1 MSSRIIVTGMGVVSA
16 LGWTPT
22 AIWQAMEAGSSGLGP
37 LTLFASPRCGHFPVG
52 QVQGDPAQSSGLSR
66 GSRSDHLAAYA
77 ARMAFWDAGL
87 DKVPATIRKSIGLVL
102 GGTTGGMLDTE
113 SFFLRVVREGFVEG
127 SLLRHHE
134 CCHPANA
141 TAELLGLNGFR
152 ATQSTACSSGLMAI
166 ATACDVLKAGEA
178 EIMLAGGVDSL
189 TRLTLNGFAS
199 LLIIALDGCRPFDAR
214 RTGMSLGEG
223 AAVLV
228 LEREET
234 ALARKAPMLA
244 EIGGFAHTCEAHHPT
259 APTPD
264 GAGIYQAMA
273 LALQR
278 AGLTPA
284 DVDYV
289 NAHGTGTIDN
299 DLAEGRAL
307 SRLFGE
313 EPPPISST
321 KRFFGHT
328 LGAAGAI
335 ETVVCILA
343 MQNQRVPG
351 TLGLLHPDP
360 KIPIKPLLAPVSA
373 TVKTALNNSLGFGGA
388 CSSLVIGQV
397 GFGRNGAVKDD
408 RP

>member
-1 MSSRIIVTGMGVVSA
+1 MSSRIIVTGMGIVSA
-16 LGWTPT
+16 LGWTPL

-52 QVQGDPAQSSGLSR
+52 QVQGDPAQCSGLSQ

-77 ARMAFWDAGL
+77 ARTAFLDAGL

-102 GGTTGGMLDTE
+102 GGTTGGLLDTE
-113 SFFLRVVREGFVEG
+113 SFFLGVIREASVKG

-134 CCHPANA
+134 CCHPADA

-178 EIMLAGGVDSL
+178 EIMMAGGVDSL
-189 TRLTLNGFAS
+189 TRFTLNGFAS
-199 LLIIALDGCRPFDAR
+199 LLIISPDGCRPFDAQ

-228 LEREET
+228 LETEES
-234 ALARKAPMLA
+234 ARARKAPMLA
-244 EIGGFAHTCEAHHPT
+244 EICSFAHTCEAHHAI

-264 GAGIYQAMA
+264 GAGIYKAMG

-278 AGLTPA
+278 AGLTPV

-313 EPPPISST
+313 APPPISST

-343 MQNQRVPG
+343 LQHQRVPG
-351 TLGLLHPDP
+351 TLGLRHPDP
-360 KIPIKPLLAPVSA
+360 KIPIKPLLSPVSA

>member
-1 MSSRIIVTGMGVVSA
+1 MSSRIIVTGMGIVSA

-22 AIWQAMEAGSSGLGP
+22 ANW
-37 LTLFASPRCGHFPVG
+37 CGHFPVG
-52 QVQGDPAQSSGLSR
+52 QVNGDPAQCSGLTR

-77 ARMAFWDAGL
+77 ARMAFLDSGL
-87 DKVPATIRKSIGLVL
+87 DRLPGTIKKTIGLVM
-102 GGTTGGMLDTE
+102 GGTTGGLLDTE
-113 SFFLRVVREGFVEG
+113 SFFIGAIKEGRVDG

-141 TAELLGLNGFR
+141 TADLLGLHGFR
-152 ATQSTACSSGLMAI
+152 ATLSTACSSGVMAI

-178 EIMLAGGVDSL
+178 KIMLAGGVDSL

-199 LLIIALDGCRPFDAR
+199 LLIISPDGCRPFNAR

-228 LEREET
+228 LEPEES
-234 ALARKAPMLA
+234 ARARKALMLA
-244 EIGGFAHTCEAHHPT
+244 EICSFAHTCEAHHPT
-259 APTPD
+259 APTSD
-264 GAGIYQAMA
+264 GAGIYKAMA

-307 SRLFGE
+307 NRLFGE
-313 EPPPISST
+313 AHPFISST

-343 MQNQRVPG
+343 LQNQWVPG
-351 TLGLLHPDP
+351 TLGLRHHDP
-360 KIPIKPLLAPVSA
+360 EIPIKPLLSPMSA
-373 TVKTALNNSLGFGGA
+373 TVKTVLNNSIGFGGA
-388 CSSLVIGQV
+388 CSSLVIRQV
-397 GFGRNGAVKDD
+397 SRGNGALKDD
-408 RP
+408 HS